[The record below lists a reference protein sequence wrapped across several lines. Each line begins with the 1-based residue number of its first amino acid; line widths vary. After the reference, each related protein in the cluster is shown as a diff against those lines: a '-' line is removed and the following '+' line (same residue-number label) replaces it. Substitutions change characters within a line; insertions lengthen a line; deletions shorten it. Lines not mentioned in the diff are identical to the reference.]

1 MATASHVPL
10 LLRIPEVQ
18 ARLAVGRSTVYELIS
33 SGELE
38 VIYIGRS
45 VRVTA
50 SSVVKWVEKETAK
63 RRVESNYG

>member
-63 RRVESNYG
+63 RRVESANG